1 MLIVRSFQPRE
12 ECVMTTKTYE
22 GIVKFFN
29 SKGKYGFL
37 IVPELNT
44 DDVFFHLSKQIEF
57 YDGGREPVGK
67 RRHIHRIPFQGEHT
81 FFELTANAG
90 KKRADPWGF
99 VDEYEIL
106 RRAIELR
113 NAP

>member
-1 MLIVRSFQPRE
+1 
-12 ECVMTTKTYE
+12 MTTQTYE

-29 SKGKYGFL
+29 IEEKYGFL
-37 IVPELNT
+37 IVRGLKSDN
-44 DDVFFHLSKQIEF
+44 VFFHLSKQVEF
-57 YDGGREPVGK
+57 YDGGTEPIGK
-67 RRHIHRIPFQGEHT
+67 RRHILRIPLKGEHT

-113 NAP
+113 KSR